1 MYGRILRHLRISKGL
16 SQSEV
21 ARRVGMSAAH
31 LARLESS
38 QRGLYLEDF
47 VVIAEVLGE
56 KPGNL
61 LPNDV
66 GAVGHLKPLIDRLAS
81 VKPEYLATVAAILDK
96 LVLLTEDV
104 AAAARRPQPQAET
117 KTARKARPP
126 ARKARR

>member
-1 MYGRILRHLRISKGL
+1 MYGRILKHLRISKGL

-31 LARLESS
+31 LARLESD

-47 VVIAEVLGE
+47 ILIAEVLGE

-81 VKPEYLATVAAILDK
+81 VDPNYLDSVSDIVHK
-96 LVLLTEDV
+96 LVLLTEDG
-104 AAAARRPQPQAET
+104 AAASRRPQPKA
-117 KTARKARPP
+117 KKKAAKKARAP
-126 ARKARR
+126 R

>member
-1 MYGRILRHLRISKGL
+1 MYGRILKNLRISKGL

-31 LARLESS
+31 LARLESD
-38 QRGLYLEDF
+38 QRVLYLEDF
-47 VVIAEVLGE
+47 ILIAEVLGE

-81 VKPEYLATVAAILDK
+81 VKTEYLDSVSDILHK

-104 AAAARRPQPQAET
+104 ATTPLGPKAKKNAAKKVRT
-117 KTARKARPP
+117 PP
-126 ARKARR
+126 

>member
-1 MYGRILRHLRISKGL
+1 MYGRILKHLRISKGL

-31 LARLESS
+31 LARLESD

-47 VVIAEVLGE
+47 ILIAEVLGE

-81 VKPEYLATVAAILDK
+81 VKTEYLDSVSDILHK

-104 AAAARRPQPQAET
+104 ATTPRGPQA
-117 KTARKARPP
+117 KAKKKAAKKVRTPP
-126 ARKARR
+126 